1 MELVLGFM
9 GAVKESF
16 LQRKQQMKVIKSIN
30 NNVSHCIDSKG
41 REVVAFGKG
50 IGFFR
55 PDEDIPLDR
64 INRTFYNVKD
74 TDYGVLRNIPTIL
87 INAAIYITDYVAEE
101 LNVNYPSSMALIL
114 ADHLD
119 FAITRKDKNIYLEQP
134 ILMDIA
140 QLYPEEMRVALE
152 SLKIIEKMTGES
164 LPRREA
170 GTLALHFVSDRIE
183 TRQKPRIDITAI
195 TEDCTRIIER
205 ELNTTIDRTSFN
217 YNRFVTHLDY
227 LIRRLET
234 KEQIESQN
242 RELYEQIRKM
252 YPDSFN
258 CAVKLTQF
266 IRSQTEYEI
275 NDEEVLYLAVH
286 INRMISRI

>member
-1 MELVLGFM
+1 
-9 GAVKESF
+9 
-16 LQRKQQMKVIKSIN
+16 MKVIKSIN
-30 NNVSHCIDSKG
+30 NNISHCVDSKG
-41 REVVAFGKG
+41 REVIAFGKG

-74 TDYGVLRNIPTIL
+74 TDYGILRNIPTKL
-87 INAAIYITDYVAEE
+87 INTAIYITDYVAEE
-101 LNVNYPSSMALIL
+101 LNVNYPSSMALVL

-134 ILMDIA
+134 ILLDIA
-140 QLYPEEMRVALE
+140 QLYPDEMRVALE
-152 SLKIIEKMTGES
+152 SLNIIRKMTGER
-164 LPRREA
+164 LPNREA

-183 TRQKPRIDITAI
+183 TRQKPRIDITAV
-195 TEDCTRIIER
+195 TEECTKIIER
-205 ELNTTIDRTSFN
+205 ELKTEIDRSSFN

-234 KEQIESQN
+234 KEQIDSQN
-242 RELYEQIRKM
+242 RELYEQIQKM
-252 YPDSFN
+252 YPDSFA
-258 CAVKLTQF
+258 CATKLAEY
-266 IRSQTEYEI
+266 IRYKTEYEI
-275 NDEEVLYLAVH
+275 NDEEILYLAVH

>member
-1 MELVLGFM
+1 
-9 GAVKESF
+9 
-16 LQRKQQMKVIKSIN
+16 MKVIKSIN
-30 NNVSHCIDSKG
+30 NNISHCVDSKG

-50 IGFFR
+50 IGFFK
-55 PDEDIPLDR
+55 PDEEIPLDR

-74 TDYGVLRNIPTIL
+74 TDYGVLRNIPTVL
-87 INAAIYITDYVAEE
+87 INTAIFITDYVAEE
-101 LNVNYPSSMALIL
+101 LNVNYPSSMALVL

-140 QLYPEEMRVALE
+140 QLYPDEMRVALE
-152 SLKIIEKMTGES
+152 SLNIIKKMTGET
-164 LPRREA
+164 LPQREA

-195 TEDCTRIIER
+195 TEECTRLIEK
-205 ELNTTIDRTSFN
+205 ELNTQIDRTSFN

-234 KEQIESQN
+234 KEQIDSQN
-242 RELYEQIRKM
+242 RELYEQIKNM
-252 YPDSFN
+252 YPDSFT
-258 CAVKLTQF
+258 CATKLAEY
-266 IRSQTEYEI
+266 IHLKTEYEI